1 MRYKLLIII
10 LLGCFIGITK
20 PTRAQTKSDSLI
32 IGTDTSKN
40 NPSIMLSTDSQPTK
54 KEKWESALIIA
65 AISLIMVILFNAR
78 SK

>member
-10 LLGCFIGITK
+10 LLGCIIGITK

-54 KEKWESALIIA
+54 KEKWESAFIIA
-65 AISLIMVILFNAR
+65 GISLIMVILFNAR

>member
-10 LLGCFIGITK
+10 LLGFIIGITK

-65 AISLIMVILFNAR
+65 GISLIMVILFNAR

>member
-1 MRYKLLIII
+1 MRCKLLIII
-10 LLGCFIGITK
+10 LLGCFIGFTK

-65 AISLIMVILFNAR
+65 GISLIMVILFNAR

>member
-10 LLGCFIGITK
+10 LLGCIIGITK

-40 NPSIMLSTDSQPTK
+40 NSSIMLSTDSQPTK

-65 AISLIMVILFNAR
+65 GISLIMVILFNAR

>member
-1 MRYKLLIII
+1 MRYKTLIII
-10 LLGCFIGITK
+10 LLSCFFGIVK
-20 PTRAQTKSDSLI
+20 PTRAQTKSDSVI

-65 AISLIMVILFNAR
+65 GISLIMVILFNAR

>member
-1 MRYKLLIII
+1 MRYKTLIII
-10 LLGCFIGITK
+10 LLSCIFGITK
-20 PTRAQTKSDSLI
+20 PTRAQIKSDSVI

-54 KEKWESALIIA
+54 KEQWESALIIA
-65 AISLIMVILFNAR
+65 GISLIMVILFNAR